1 MGAGPGPLHAW
12 HLEPC
17 TLRSFNFSQEPSPSP
32 VYTALANQG
41 HSCLGSLGTVQTR
54 VDGRKKTGGPRTP
67 PCSNSWFTGS
77 EIATEGQAT
86 QDPSITS
93 QASREER
100 RLPGKVQGAP
110 LPPPAALPSQPVT
123 VLHISGLSPL
133 SSPRATVLSPG
144 HTLLPLGERSNANWP
159 TYFRLVPATNLS
171 PLQPKRGFFQRQSFH

>member
-1 MGAGPGPLHAW
+1 MAPWAL
-12 HLEPC
+12 C
-17 TLRSFNFSQEPSPSP
+17 SQEAPTSSRSPHLLDC
-32 VYTALANQG
+32 TQLW
-41 HSCLGSLGTVQTR
+41 HSQDHRCSGSQEIVQPR
-54 VDGRKKTGGPRTP
+54 VGGRKGTRESRTP
-67 PCSNSWFTGS
+67 PCPNSQSAGS

-133 SSPRATVLSPG
+133 SSPRATALSPG
-144 HTLLPLGERSNANWP
+144 HTLLPLGEHSNPNWP
-159 TYFRLVPATNLS
+159 TYFHLVPVTNLS
-171 PLQPKRGFFQRQSFH
+171 PLQPKRGFFQHQSFH

>member
-1 MGAGPGPLHAW
+1 MKKEKGEREWASECGGGFSRSPGQGQGRPVKVTWAV
-12 HLEPC
+12 
-17 TLRSFNFSQEPSPSP
+17 TGQE
-32 VYTALANQG
+32 
-41 HSCLGSLGTVQTR
+41 
-54 VDGRKKTGGPRTP
+54 
-67 PCSNSWFTGS
+67 
-77 EIATEGQAT
+77 
-86 QDPSITS
+86 
-93 QASREER
+93 ASREER

-171 PLQPKRGFFQRQSFH
+171 PLQPKRGFFQHQSFH